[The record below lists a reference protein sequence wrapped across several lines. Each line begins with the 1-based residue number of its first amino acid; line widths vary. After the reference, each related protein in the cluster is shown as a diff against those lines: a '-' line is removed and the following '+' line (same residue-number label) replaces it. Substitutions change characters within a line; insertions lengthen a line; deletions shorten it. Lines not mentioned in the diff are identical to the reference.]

1 MRTIFVGSSEFGI
14 PALQKLNA
22 YAPPIL
28 VITQPDRAAGRHL
41 KTQACPLAKCASDLG
56 LEVFK
61 PQDVNSEESLAR
73 MEVLR
78 PDLFIT
84 ASYGGMLKR
93 KLRKIATHEAINLH
107 PSLLPLYRGPTPIQ
121 SALLNGDS
129 VTGVTIFRLTGR
141 MDAGPVL
148 FQRELPI
155 NDEDNFTTLHDKLAG
170 LASVMLV
177 ESLPLIK
184 KRNVQATEQNESL
197 ATRTAKIT
205 NRDLV
210 LDWELPAAQVR
221 NQIRAYSLEPGAFS
235 LLRGRPVKVLSAE
248 IDPQAANGSP
258 GSIGGI
264 VKNVGFTVNCQD
276 LQLLIKQV
284 KPAGK
289 KSMDAWAF
297 QIGARLTENDS
308 FSSAQDIS
316 PNKSQEES

>member
-14 PALQKLNA
+14 PALKRLKE

-28 VITQPDRAAGRHL
+28 VIAQPDRAAGRHL
-41 KTQACPLAKCASDLG
+41 KNQACPLAKCASELG

-61 PQDVNSEESLAR
+61 PQDINSEESLAR

-129 VTGVTIFRLTGR
+129 ITGLTIFRLTGR

-155 NDEDNFTTLHDKLAG
+155 NDEDNFT
-170 LASVMLV
+170 
-177 ESLPLIK
+177 
-184 KRNVQATEQNESL
+184 
-197 ATRTAKIT
+197 
-205 NRDLV
+205 
-210 LDWELPAAQVR
+210 
-221 NQIRAYSLEPGAFS
+221 
-235 LLRGRPVKVLSAE
+235 
-248 IDPQAANGSP
+248 
-258 GSIGGI
+258 
-264 VKNVGFTVNCQD
+264 
-276 LQLLIKQV
+276 
-284 KPAGK
+284 
-289 KSMDAWAF
+289 
-297 QIGARLTENDS
+297 
-308 FSSAQDIS
+308 
-316 PNKSQEES
+316 